1 MAGARPGPIA
11 KQIGSARLWMTVDKI
26 KREPREA
33 ALWKSLKQGGVNRAT
48 GAARNPDDWMTMS

>member
-33 ALWKSLKQGGVNRAT
+33 ALWKV
-48 GAARNPDDWMTMS
+48 